1 VRNERERERER
12 ERLRERERERG
23 VRDNMRR
30 GGEREDE
37 EIIRMMTLK
46 IFEVLRGRGRKLD
59 L

>member
-1 VRNERERERER
+1 M
-12 ERLRERERERG
+12 
-23 VRDNMRR
+23 RDNMRRR

>member
-1 VRNERERERER
+1 MRNEREIERER
-12 ERLRERERERG
+12 QRG
-23 VRDNMRR
+23 VRDNMRRR